1 MFYPGMMTYLAERLG
16 GDLYVIPCS
25 VHEVL
30 LIRKEEIEDPQG
42 LVSII
47 RSINRQE
54 LLPGDILSDSLYEY
68 LADRD
73 LLRRMAW
80 NG

>member
-1 MFYPGMMTYLAERLG
+1 M
-16 GDLYVIPCS
+16 
-25 VHEVL
+25 
-30 LIRKEEIEDPQG
+30 IRKEEIEDPQG

-73 LLRRMAW
+73 LLRRLAW